1 MEVFSR
7 GVQSGI
13 GIAVGYVLFAVA
25 IGGMYAVVYSLAYGR
40 IGVLKARA
48 LAMLLA
54 GAGFLLV
61 YLVPFLKYPAN
72 PPAVGHEDTIG
83 PRSGLYLTMVAASLL
98 FGVLATALARRL
110 TRKMTTWSAV
120 LIAGA
125 AFAVVMGVLM
135 LLLPTVGELSADVAT
150 YGRHATETPLPLL
163 NPQGAIVFPGFDAD
177 VLYRFRLYS
186 LIAQLIIWGVIG
198 LIFGVLAERL
208 MERSGQRAVRTQ
220 SPQTADVEPA
230 RR

>member
-1 MEVFSR
+1 
-7 GVQSGI
+7 
-13 GIAVGYVLFAVA
+13 
-25 IGGMYAVVYSLAYGR
+25 
-40 IGVLKARA
+40 
-48 LAMLLA
+48 
-54 GAGFLLV
+54 
-61 YLVPFLKYPAN
+61 
-72 PPAVGHEDTIG
+72 
-83 PRSGLYLTMVAASLL
+83 MVAASLL

-135 LLLPTVGELSADVAT
+135 LLLPTVGELSANVAT